1 MPKMCQILHDT
12 LPRMMKIWADEAI
25 PGYFVKSGYKS
36 GLFCII
42 YERMI
47 FQKGVPLEK
56 MRPRY
61 KKFFKKCE
69 IGWIQNPSVLHY
81 I

>member
-25 PGYFVKSGYKS
+25 PGDFVKKWS
-36 GLFCII
+36 
-42 YERMI
+42 
-47 FQKGVPLEK
+47 QKWT
-56 MRPRY
+56 
-61 KKFFKKCE
+61 F
-69 IGWIQNPSVLHY
+69 LHY